1 MLTGIQRFDKTSV
14 GKLVS
19 GEQTASVDSWMIN
32 CWVVQAMF
40 LLQALLGSL
49 CLAEQCSWQLQVL
62 ETETFQVVSNTL
74 WRQQQVYGIQKIM
87 KLLVEQAVDP
97 QENEVHDLIGELR
110 RAEIVSECW
119 FSMIACY
126 DGTIPWWLI
135 RVSSRRIY
143 FGFPYYLKVILS
155 CSTKVASEYVAR
167 QAFLTGMSPNVTMIA
182 KEPVNPASGIHMSLE
197 LTLGAAA
204 LRDDTPACSSEMC
217 LLGWY
222 FPLPF
227 VNGSVVYLFI
237 IQSNGFGLDIMDSMH
252 TLNINGY
259 IVPSLTPNREPE
271 VVLGVKVSSLR
282 SMLNTG
288 DPSRPLLFV
297 QEVSPVLILGGV
309 INVKAIIMTST
320 EYSSY
325 FLIGITP
332 DSCWPVFSICPYE
345 SSSDTITYAVATE
358 STLFIRINWMLYTFT
373 GNFSLL
379 PLAVEPSASWTC
391 VLKNVCVKKIVPVPW
406 AYQQVEHLYIIGGGQ
421 HRDRIYKA
429 AIKDGKVEIVQLV
442 RDGKGPCDLIR
453 REALDSCEVLWAT
466 QDFDFRVTDIV
477 LVKRSPKGNSPPD
490 FFLVYLDDVLENF
503 APLPGLKD
511 DLQRPVVLSG
521 LILSPLSQQEFLWGN
536 TLLSSFDHGDTFV
549 LFPGLPKDIVI
560 KYFTLSSYGEFTFV
574 TQDEQIWWGKERQ
587 SLLIQLRPSKAWNIF
602 NSLWFLQH
610 KDAQG
615 IKDYSMVTLFYDL
628 NKDLQELLYMV
639 DSSGEGFL
647 VKRKLP
653 VAEILSYRDFYTMW
667 KSSTDSTIQYK
678 YSCPFSRILYQ
689 STPSQESYSRIMY
702 YHAEPPVSL
711 AQSGFHSF
719 NSIVVYQGLAYHLMR
734 LHTDYSMRLYADP
747 VNDPTYRWW
756 LKTAEYK
763 DFYRYLAGHRM
774 YNKEIYVDMDSY
786 GKDSVA
792 ILESEVPSAIYLD
805 KGGSY
810 DFALQLQVTGDFE
823 QEDAEVT
830 MLKLFELG
838 ISATVSKQSAVI
850 INMTTTVN
858 VGSRSMT
865 YKVKSKVATMDKLR
879 MTRKR
884 KIRISDGGINTE
896 HAGPGNSLIQTMLVL
911 RVNIF
916 EQLCFQDTR
925 SGIALK
931 NQISVPLY
939 VGCRPDHRL
948 VFDFERTVQ
957 YMEENKKKHRDCPIV
972 TPLKP
977 CFYFKDDFWPF
988 FIVQDT
994 VLSRSD
1000 PYLGSYTFKV
1010 IGGGPHH
1017 EENIVYYDL
1026 EHIKLYN
1033 TDSGGAQQAVI
1044 WETPLS
1050 PEEINT
1056 TDDGFVIFKDTV
1068 NTVRW
1073 LCQPHSP
1080 CGDIVPT
1087 GTEPLEFL
1095 FVIEVSTRGF
1105 DNTSYCEHT
1114 LHFVLYLHGI
1124 PISENFLFSVANMVH
1139 IVMWTS
1145 VVISY
1150 LHELFGPM
1158 LYPKIVRQ
1166 FNRIFRRLR
1175 QYCLTLH
1182 H

>member
-1 MLTGIQRFDKTSV
+1 MKQDIIKGLDGSQTLGGGVDKVRTKTSQC
-14 GKLVS
+14 GDEKM
-19 GEQTASVDSWMIN
+19 ADCVDPDFPPGLSLSMCLPVCN
-32 CWVVQAMF
+32 RVNLVQAMF

-97 QENEVHDLIGELR
+97 QENEV
-110 RAEIVSECW
+110 
-119 FSMIACY
+119 
-126 DGTIPWWLI
+126 
-135 RVSSRRIY
+135 
-143 FGFPYYLKVILS
+143 
-155 CSTKVASEYVAR
+155 VASEYVAR

-204 LRDDTPACSSEMC
+204 LRDD
-217 LLGWY
+217 
-222 FPLPF
+222 
-227 VNGSVVYLFI
+227 N
-237 IQSNGFGLDIMDSMH
+237 
-252 TLNINGY
+252 
-259 IVPSLTPNREPE
+259 
-271 VVLGVKVSSLR
+271 
-282 SMLNTG
+282 
-288 DPSRPLLFV
+288 
-297 QEVSPVLILGGV
+297 
-309 INVKAIIMTST
+309 
-320 EYSSY
+320 
-325 FLIGITP
+325 
-332 DSCWPVFSICPYE
+332 
-345 SSSDTITYAVATE
+345 
-358 STLFIRINWMLYTFT
+358 
-373 GNFSLL
+373 
-379 PLAVEPSASWTC
+379 
-391 VLKNVCVKKIVPVPW
+391 
-406 AYQQVEHLYIIGGGQ
+406 
-421 HRDRIYKA
+421 
-429 AIKDGKVEIVQLV
+429 GKVEIVQLV

-521 LILSPLSQQEFLWGN
+521 LILSPLSQQ
-536 TLLSSFDHGDTFV
+536 D
-549 LFPGLPKDIVI
+549 
-560 KYFTLSSYGEFTFV
+560 
-574 TQDEQIWWGKERQ
+574 
-587 SLLIQLRPSKAWNIF
+587 
-602 NSLWFLQH
+602 
-610 KDAQG
+610 
-615 IKDYSMVTLFYDL
+615 
-628 NKDLQELLYMV
+628 
-639 DSSGEGFL
+639 
-647 VKRKLP
+647 
-653 VAEILSYRDFYTMW
+653 
-667 KSSTDSTIQYK
+667 TIQYK

-734 LHTDYSMRLYADP
+734 LHTDYSMR
-747 VNDPTYRWW
+747 
-756 LKTAEYK
+756 

-911 RVNIF
+911 R
-916 EQLCFQDTR
+916 
-925 SGIALK
+925 

-1000 PYLGSYTFKV
+1000 PYLG
-1010 IGGGPHH
+1010 
-1017 EENIVYYDL
+1017 
-1026 EHIKLYN
+1026 
-1033 TDSGGAQQAVI
+1033 
-1044 WETPLS
+1044 
-1050 PEEINT
+1050 
-1056 TDDGFVIFKDTV
+1056 
-1068 NTVRW
+1068 
-1073 LCQPHSP
+1073 
-1080 CGDIVPT
+1080 
-1087 GTEPLEFL
+1087 
-1095 FVIEVSTRGF
+1095 RGF

-1124 PISENFLFSVANMVH
+1124 PISENFLFSVANGRRDKVSPCQK
-1139 IVMWTS
+1139 IWQKVQFQS
-1145 VVISY
+1145 VVRDWEVQAQVQVASAQQSLGY
-1150 LHELFGPM
+1150 RGVHSPSVSWGG
-1158 LYPKIVRQ
+1158 
-1166 FNRIFRRLR
+1166 
-1175 QYCLTLH
+1175 H
-1182 H
+1182 

>member
-1 MLTGIQRFDKTSV
+1 MVSKIMDYLSGRLQSMTLKEIVFDMDV
-14 GKLVS
+14 
-19 GEQTASVDSWMIN
+19 M
-32 CWVVQAMF
+32 VQAIF
-40 LLQALLGSL
+40 LLHALLGSL

-62 ETETFQVVSNTL
+62 ETETFKAVSNTL
-74 WRQQQVYGIQKIM
+74 WKQQRVYGIQQIM

-97 QENEVHDLIGELR
+97 QENEVEASYPTIELMLL
-110 RAEIVSECW
+110 STGS
-119 FSMIACY
+119 SMIAYY
-126 DGTIPWWLI
+126 DDSTPWWLI
-135 RVSSRRIY
+135 RVSSKRIY

-155 CSTKVASEYVAR
+155 CSTKVASEYIAR

-197 LTLGAAA
+197 LTLGAAT

-227 VNGSVVYLFI
+227 INGSVVYLFI
-237 IQSNGFGLDIMDSMH
+237 IQSNGFGLDITDSMH
-252 TLNINGY
+252 TLNVNGY

-297 QEVSPVLILGGV
+297 QEVSPVLILGGL
-309 INVKAIIMTST
+309 INVKAVIMTST
-320 EYSSY
+320 EFSSY

-332 DSCWPVFSICPYE
+332 DNCWSVFSICPYE

-358 STLFIRINWMLYTFT
+358 STLFVRINWMLYTFT

-379 PLAVEPSASWTC
+379 PLDVEPSASWTC
-391 VLKNVCVKKIVPVPW
+391 ALKNVCVKKIVPVPW

-421 HRDRIYKA
+421 HQGQIYKA
-429 AIKDGKVEIVQLV
+429 TIKDGKVEIVQLV

-453 REALDSCEVLWAT
+453 REALDSNFYFIYISSDSCEVLWAT

-477 LVKRSPKGNSPPD
+477 LVKRSPKGSSPPD
-490 FFLVYLDDVLENF
+490 FFIVYLGPENREPSSVHKYLPIDDALDNF

-521 LILSPLSQQEFLWGN
+521 LILSPLSQQKFLWGN

-574 TQDEQIWWGKERQ
+574 TQDEQIWCGKERQ

-628 NKDLQELLYMV
+628 NKDLQELLYIV
-639 DSSGEGFL
+639 DSSGEGSL

-667 KSSTDSTIQYK
+667 KSSTDRCTIQYK
-678 YSCPFSRILYQ
+678 YSCPFARILYQ

-711 AQSGFHSF
+711 AQSGLHSF
-719 NSIVVYQGLAYHLMR
+719 NSVVAYQGLAYHLMW

-756 LKTAEYK
+756 LKTAEYE

-774 YNKEIYVDMDSY
+774 YNEEIYVDMDSY

-838 ISATVSKQSAVI
+838 ISATVSKQSGVI

-865 YKVKSKVATMDKLR
+865 YKL
-879 MTRKR
+879 
-884 KIRISDGGINTE
+884 RISDGGINTE

-911 RVNIF
+911 R
-916 EQLCFQDTR
+916 
-925 SGIALK
+925 

-948 VFDFERTVQ
+948 AFDFERTVQ
-957 YMEENKKKHRDCPIV
+957 YMEENKKQHRDCPIV

-1050 PEEINT
+1050 PDEINT

-1105 DNTSYCEHT
+1105 DNTTYCEHT
-1114 LHFVLYLHGI
+1114 LHFVLRLHGI
-1124 PISENFLFSVANMVH
+1124 PLSENFLFSLANMVH
-1139 IVMWTS
+1139 VVMWTS
-1145 VVISY
+1145 VFISY

-1175 QYCLTLH
+1175 FR
-1182 H
+1182 